1 MLCFSHE
8 ELVHQG
14 YASSDNQRDLLAGLE
29 KLETSGTNLIILHR
43 GSAPTIARLEG
54 RLLEVITPQVTP
66 LDHRGGGDTFLAALA
81 AGLMRQQSIEESIR
95 FAAAAGTLN
104 VTRHGLGTG
113 RFEDIVDLSQHVQI
127 RPLDERA
134 K

>member
-1 MLCFSHE
+1 HE
-8 ELVHQG
+8 ELVRHG
-14 YASSDNQRDLLAGLE
+14 YASGDRPQDLIQGLQVLQQRGA
-29 KLETSGTNLIILHR
+29 KQVILHR
-43 GSAPTIARLEG
+43 GAEPTIARLDD

-81 AGLMRQQSIEESIR
+81 VGLVRQGNLEETIR

-113 RFEDIVDLSQHVQI
+113 RLEDIEALSAHVQI
-127 RPLDERA
+127 RPLDSWSGD
-134 K
+134 